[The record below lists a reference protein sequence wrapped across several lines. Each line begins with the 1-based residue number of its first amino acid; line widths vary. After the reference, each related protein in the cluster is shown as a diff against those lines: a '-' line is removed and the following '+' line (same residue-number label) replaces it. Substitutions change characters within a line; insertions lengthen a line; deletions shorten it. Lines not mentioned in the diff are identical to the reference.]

1 MKFNWE
7 QPSRP
12 VDVQPNGTDLW
23 IPVLFMRPDVATGWE
38 VISMGGHTYDSD
50 DSMLRIA
57 K

>member
-7 QPSRP
+7 QPTRP

-57 K
+57 E